1 MHSWGGTLLSTHY
14 LDLSLNDIDVNFGG
28 TGGETNTGGCVSDL
42 FTGRDTADSTNREYP
57 AGDKKE
63 HCKTEF
69 ATANFNVVPNV
80 GVPLVGLEE
89 LRDRASSGG
98 NS

>member
-1 MHSWGGTLLSTHY
+1 MEELTP
-14 LDLSLNDIDVNFGG
+14 
-28 TGGETNTGGCVSDL
+28 GGCVSDL
-42 FTGRDTADSTNREYP
+42 FRGRVTADSTNREYP
-57 AGDKKE
+57 EGDEKE

-69 ATANFNVVPNV
+69 ATANLNVAPNV